1 VQEAGDGSG
10 REARRLFAML
20 DGHLTGTVKLF
31 RGQWGF
37 LTAEDVDG
45 DVFLH
50 LNDSPAL
57 ANIELKVGE
66 TVSFELTSG
75 GPNNEARAI
84 NAARLDSDDEGSSSA
99 VLTGHVKSLRRG
111 YGLIDS
117 PSLEGSMYFGE
128 RDNPQLKEGELS
140 PGDEVTFELATNPAD
155 GRDKAV
161 KVQRVVK
168 VLSACVGQTVRG
180 AVKSFGEGWGFATST
195 RFAGQILLGRKQV
208 SAAGVALQVGDSIE
222 FEVATCPNGKHEAIN
237 ITKVGTA
244 GMWSPLPPAGPPR
257 LALAAP
263 PRLALA
269 APPRLALAT
278 PPRLALATPPRLALA
293 TPPRLALASPPRL
306 ALANGGGAAAQ
317 AGARDRSRT
326 PRAAPRGQYVG
337 QVKWFRDDWGFLVSD
352 QVSGDIFA
360 KTRDCPNLGQP
371 LQPGEAVSFDIVR
384 RTESSKNNG
393 VAATNVQRLGGGGCT
408 ALAAP
413 PATPRQPW
421 GGRGGL
427 APAAPPATGAVS
439 SQQHVG
445 TVVQVKP
452 PPDSWGFLESPT
464 CDRIFFGMRDNPQL
478 EALPSVGDTLVFE
491 VGVGPKGRN
500 RAINVAPSVV
510 GRRVSGVVTD
520 VLEGWGWATAD
531 GVPKRVML
539 GKRALTA
546 SGVDASM
553 LEVGESIEF
562 KVTMGAKGYEAANIR
577 MC

>member
-1 VQEAGDGSG
+1 
-10 REARRLFAML
+10 ML

-269 APPRLALAT
+269 TPPRLALATPPRLALATPPRLALATPPRLALATPPRLALATPPRLALATPPRLALATPPRLALATPPRLALATPPRLALAT

-464 CDRIFFGMRDNPQL
+464 CD
-478 EALPSVGDTLVFE
+478 
-491 VGVGPKGRN
+491 
-500 RAINVAPSVV
+500 
-510 GRRVSGVVTD
+510 
-520 VLEGWGWATAD
+520 
-531 GVPKRVML
+531 
-539 GKRALTA
+539 
-546 SGVDASM
+546 
-553 LEVGESIEF
+553 
-562 KVTMGAKGYEAANIR
+562 
-577 MC
+577 